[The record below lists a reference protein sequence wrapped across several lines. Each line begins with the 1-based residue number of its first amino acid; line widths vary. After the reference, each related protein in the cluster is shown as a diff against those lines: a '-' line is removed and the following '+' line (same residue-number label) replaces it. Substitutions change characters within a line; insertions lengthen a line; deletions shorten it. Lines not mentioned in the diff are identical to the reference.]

1 MVNFPGLCC
10 QEDPFQPHFGQ
21 GDGVWRPCEGHEACI
36 QPRSTRVAWC
46 CCAEGRPRESVPGG
60 TRGAGLEK
68 KWWRRE
74 VCGSWM
80 WEGRATSVW
89 GLGAVRAA
97 ETCGPTGTPR
107 YHFGGTEV
115 ARTLL
120 GLKEDSWKG
129 GLLFFSF
136 PFPPFFEIFSNLND
150 SPSLFRAV
158 VQWVT
163 VVAGGRLD
171 QMVLEVSS
179 NLAATLKCKD
189 DIFFP
194 QGLLSNCR
202 LHSMVASST

>member
-1 MVNFPGLCC
+1 M
-10 QEDPFQPHFGQ
+10 
-21 GDGVWRPCEGHEACI
+21 
-36 QPRSTRVAWC
+36 
-46 CCAEGRPRESVPGG
+46 
-60 TRGAGLEK
+60 
-68 KWWRRE
+68 
-74 VCGSWM
+74 
-80 WEGRATSVW
+80 W

-97 ETCGPTGTPR
+97 ETCGPAGTPR
-107 YHFGGTEV
+107 CHFGGTKG

-129 GLLFFSF
+129 ELLFLS
-136 PFPPFFEIFSNLND
+136 FPPFFEIFSNLND

-189 DIFFP
+189 DVFS
-194 QGLLSNCR
+194 QGILSNCR
-202 LHSMVASST
+202 LQSMVASRT